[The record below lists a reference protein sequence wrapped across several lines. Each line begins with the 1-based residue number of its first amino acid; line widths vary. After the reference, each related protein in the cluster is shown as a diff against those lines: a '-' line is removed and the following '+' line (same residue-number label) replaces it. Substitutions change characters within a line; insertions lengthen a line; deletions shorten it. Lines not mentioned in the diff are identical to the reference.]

1 MELRR
6 AGPGQV
12 DGIDVREEGRCASSR
27 SVWSDGRKDVKDLCR
42 VSVSTDTKTGTTR
55 RTEGKGGTSEDK

>member
-1 MELRR
+1 M
-6 AGPGQV
+6 